1 MGHVGAHI
9 ECPAM
14 ATQAFRPV
22 DSMDQLDYLSL
33 KLLCCRS
40 PTLQDDLVRRLINI
54 IYD

>member
-9 ECPAM
+9 KCPAM

-22 DSMDQLDYLSL
+22 DSMDQLDYLRL
-33 KLLCCRS
+33 KILYCRS
-40 PTLQDDLVRRLINI
+40 STLKGDLVRRLINI

>member
-9 ECPAM
+9 KCPAM

-22 DSMDQLDYLSL
+22 GSMDQLDYLSL

-40 PTLQDDLVRRLINI
+40 STLKGDLVRRLINV